1 MPNSEIKLS
10 LQHCEENGRKND
22 PPMKIPGLISLI
34 LDLGNMERKQLLNK
48 ILNLQ
53 TPILEFLILHHLLK
67 TFMIMNNH
75 YYLEQR
81 ILWIK
86 SVEVFKE
93 HSVKLCWRI
102 SDSPDIFKQLLR
114 ECQQSWCGAL
124 QEENPA
130 WNRTLFRYDRNIKS
144 LCIRQ
149 KIMEKHFV
157 QIYLSWSTFLQ
168 NKRNLRKSK
177 FSLNPCNMV

>member
-10 LQHCEENGRKND
+10 LQHCEENSRKND

-86 SVEVFKE
+86 SVEIFKE
-93 HSVKLCWRI
+93 HSVKFCWRI

-149 KIMEKHFV
+149 KVMEKPSCPD
-157 QIYLSWSTFLQ
+157 LSLMVHIFTEQKEFKEIQ
-168 NKRNLRKSK
+168 V
-177 FSLNPCNMV
+177 FSESM

>member
-53 TPILEFLILHHLLK
+53 TPILEFLILHYLLK

-81 ILWIK
+81 ILSIK

-93 HSVKLCWRI
+93 HSVKLC
-102 SDSPDIFKQLLR
+102 
-114 ECQQSWCGAL
+114 
-124 QEENPA
+124 
-130 WNRTLFRYDRNIKS
+130 
-144 LCIRQ
+144 
-149 KIMEKHFV
+149 
-157 QIYLSWSTFLQ
+157 
-168 NKRNLRKSK
+168 
-177 FSLNPCNMV
+177 

>member
-1 MPNSEIKLS
+1 MLYRLWFVLYSNGSFYSVFCNCKCGADQECRHLGAVFDGFFFSNQRKSVPCMHAYQNPKPTATHKPVPNSEIKLS

-53 TPILEFLILHHLLK
+53 TPILEFLILHYLLK

-81 ILWIK
+81 ILSIK

-93 HSVKLCWRI
+93 HSVKLC
-102 SDSPDIFKQLLR
+102 
-114 ECQQSWCGAL
+114 
-124 QEENPA
+124 
-130 WNRTLFRYDRNIKS
+130 
-144 LCIRQ
+144 
-149 KIMEKHFV
+149 
-157 QIYLSWSTFLQ
+157 
-168 NKRNLRKSK
+168 
-177 FSLNPCNMV
+177 

>member
-1 MPNSEIKLS
+1 MVGKMI
-10 LQHCEENGRKND
+10 

-53 TPILEFLILHHLLK
+53 SPILEFLILHHLLK

-86 SVEVFKE
+86 SVEDFKE

-102 SDSPDIFKQLLR
+102 SDSPDIFKQLLK

-124 QEENPA
+124 QKENPA

>member
-1 MPNSEIKLS
+1 MGIFRTLMAGFFFFCAFVAWVIPTQKKLKKVRFFIGSGLFLIQMGLFTLYSATASVEQIKNVDIWGQFLMVFFSNQRKSVPCMRAYQNPKPTATHKLVPNSEIKLS

-53 TPILEFLILHHLLK
+53 SPILEFLILHHLLK

-81 ILWIK
+81 IL
-86 SVEVFKE
+86 
-93 HSVKLCWRI
+93 
-102 SDSPDIFKQLLR
+102 
-114 ECQQSWCGAL
+114 
-124 QEENPA
+124 
-130 WNRTLFRYDRNIKS
+130 
-144 LCIRQ
+144 
-149 KIMEKHFV
+149 
-157 QIYLSWSTFLQ
+157 
-168 NKRNLRKSK
+168 
-177 FSLNPCNMV
+177 

>member
-1 MPNSEIKLS
+1 
-10 LQHCEENGRKND
+10 
-22 PPMKIPGLISLI
+22 MKIPGLISLI
-34 LDLGNMERKQLLNK
+34 LALGNMKRKQLLNK
-48 ILNLQ
+48 ILGNLQ
-53 TPILEFLILHHLLK
+53 TRILKFLILHHLPK
-67 TFMIMNNH
+67 TFMIMNTVLDSLKKILH
-75 YYLEQR
+75 ICLYYLKQR

-86 SVEVFKE
+86 SVEVLRE

-102 SDSPDIFKQLLR
+102 SDSPNIFKQLLR
-114 ECQQSWCGAL
+114 EYQQSWCGAL

-149 KIMEKHFV
+149 KVVEKPFV

-168 NKRNLRKSK
+168 NKRNLRKPR
-177 FSLNPCNMV
+177 FTLNPCNMV

>member
-1 MPNSEIKLS
+1 MVGKMI
-10 LQHCEENGRKND
+10 

-53 TPILEFLILHHLLK
+53 TPILEFLILHYLLK

-81 ILWIK
+81 ILSIK

-93 HSVKLCWRI
+93 HSVKLR
-102 SDSPDIFKQLLR
+102 
-114 ECQQSWCGAL
+114 
-124 QEENPA
+124 
-130 WNRTLFRYDRNIKS
+130 
-144 LCIRQ
+144 
-149 KIMEKHFV
+149 
-157 QIYLSWSTFLQ
+157 
-168 NKRNLRKSK
+168 
-177 FSLNPCNMV
+177 

>member
-1 MPNSEIKLS
+1 MPKSEIKLS

-53 TPILEFLILHHLLK
+53 TPILEFLILHYLLK

-81 ILWIK
+81 ILSIK

-93 HSVKLCWRI
+93 HSVKLR
-102 SDSPDIFKQLLR
+102 
-114 ECQQSWCGAL
+114 
-124 QEENPA
+124 
-130 WNRTLFRYDRNIKS
+130 
-144 LCIRQ
+144 
-149 KIMEKHFV
+149 
-157 QIYLSWSTFLQ
+157 
-168 NKRNLRKSK
+168 
-177 FSLNPCNMV
+177 